1 MPMKNLQL
9 LLLFLSL
16 KAFSQ
21 EISAGKMYGSW
32 KVQKNWTPKSDPK
45 LKDIIAGFDDAT
57 FTFYENDNF
66 VLQSKN
72 TSQIFL
78 MTLNMLKNAK
88 WKFDQ
93 KRQIIKL
100 GNQKDYFSIM
110 GIGVKEIEGKI
121 FFLINETPI
130 KLEMINS

>member
-1 MPMKNLQL
+1 MPK
-9 LLLFLSL
+9 
-16 KAFSQ
+16 
-21 EISAGKMYGSW
+21 IYGKW

-45 LKDIIAGFDDAT
+45 LNDLIAGFTEAT
-57 FTFYENDNF
+57 FTFYENGNF

-93 KRQIIKL
+93 NRQMINL
-100 GNQKDYFSIM
+100 GNEKDYFSIM
-110 GIGVKEIEGKI
+110 GIGVKEIEGKT

-130 KLEMINS
+130 KLEMIHN

>member
-1 MPMKNLQL
+1 MKTLFL
-9 LLLFLSL
+9 FFLFLSTQ
-16 KAFSQ
+16 AFSQ
-21 EISAGKMYGSW
+21 EISAEKMYGKW

-57 FTFYENDNF
+57 FTFYENGNF

-93 KRQIIKL
+93 KRQMIKL

-130 KLEMINS
+130 KLEMIHN

>member
-1 MPMKNLQL
+1 MKKEWEGLNFL
-9 LLLFLSL
+9 LPRF
-16 KAFSQ
+16 KQ
-21 EISAGKMYGSW
+21 
-32 KVQKNWTPKSDPK
+32 TPTYT
-45 LKDIIAGFDDAT
+45 IAGFDDAT

-93 KRQIIKL
+93 KRQMIKL
-100 GNQKDYFSIM
+100 GNEKDYFSIM
-110 GIGVKEIEGKI
+110 GIGIKEKEGKI

-130 KLEMINS
+130 ALEMIQN